1 MRKLKYHQYI
11 PPDQRGA
18 SGTGGN
24 PRGLLVYIFLE
35 QTEMCNQKI
44 NLFLVGG
51 AKQQSPTTPT
61 QSLDPAYSHL
71 LTQQQ
76 VFLQLQILQSQQ
88 QQQQQLTVVPRYVNL
103 ID

>member
-1 MRKLKYHQYI
+1 M
-11 PPDQRGA
+11 
-18 SGTGGN
+18 
-24 PRGLLVYIFLE
+24 
-35 QTEMCNQKI
+35 
-44 NLFLVGG
+44 GG

-88 QQQQQLTVVPRYVNL
+88 QQLTVVPRWANVTGDTSTDLCSINNLLVLRCVFAGVNRSVVPL
-103 ID
+103 VEIIMIL